1 MDNVENTPNEAVEIT
16 TESNESPAEVIPVTP
31 AVVGDPLLEAAV
43 ANVKPFQIEVEYRE
57 RVCYALA
64 YNKVPTVRS
73 IGVRNQNGGVSGQLT
88 VEVSMKWS
96 ASDIQPMRKF
106 EVVLDTPAVGQK
118 VIVDGQQFRLD
129 DTALVDLTESA
140 PAQLVVTV
148 RDQTGV
154 EQTEIKEVLV
164 LPRDQW
170 INDRSFYE
178 ITSAFVQPNHPA
190 VTQILQDASSILMR
204 DTQSSSL
211 EGYQSGPERA
221 AQIGQAIFM
230 ALQAR
235 IDRYIDPPASF
246 EEEGQKLRPLDRV
259 LEERQGTCLD
269 LACAYASCLEQAG
282 LNPLV
287 FMVHGH
293 AFTGFYLQEIDRGLP
308 ASITDFNTS
317 ITLLESGLIIAA
329 ETTLLTEKK
338 SFAEA
343 VAAVR
348 RHMRDSD
355 LSCGTCAAVV
365 ANGMAPQA
373 HPHLRGLV
381 NVSAAHQSGIL
392 PLPARVVRDGI
403 VTLVI
408 DNGPTQPPIIE
419 RRDEK
424 TRKLLPNTVPARV
437 QQWKNSLLDLSFRNT
452 LLNFKPEKTGIK
464 LLAPPLELGKI
475 EDWLSSGQPIV
486 ARAADFI
493 DRIYEER
500 GIRAAQDIGQEEL
513 ALIWNRER
521 FLFAANEEAT
531 FVSRVRG
538 LISKSKL
545 EEQDSGVNNLYIT
558 FGSLIWNDPKSATG
572 EVRSPIFMAPIRMA
586 VKRGQVMP
594 VIMMDETATTNIN
607 YCLIEALRARTGM
620 KLQWFSDDMSDDFG
634 IDVER
639 GLQEMRS
646 EILDQRL
653 TEQGFRVET
662 DISIGMLR
670 FNKVRLWKDLND
682 HWMQFMANPVV
693 SHLVEGGRQQ
703 FVDPKNPEGK
713 ELDLVLDSEL
723 LNPTAADGAQ
733 SIAIKRALSDQS
745 FVLEGP
751 PGTGKS
757 QTITNLL
764 ANALAKGKRVLFVAE
779 KQAALSVVKERLA
792 SVGLD
797 PFCLD
802 LHDKGSRPDDIKNQL
817 RDALDFVPQADMV
830 KWQQIDSAFDV
841 AARALAV
848 YRQKVHGAHSSGASY
863 YDAYSRFL
871 ELGEGVVG
879 DISRKIFDVD
889 SDSISGYQAILGGL
903 EEYSSVAQP
912 QAQHPYMLA
921 GNVVFDLIDR
931 AAFAQAVKNVSE
943 GLNAITGPTD
953 QWTQLCA
960 SATTPDELRGLV
972 GILEVVLQ
980 GVSPSQEQWREVVR
994 PGWIDDV
1001 RSRFSLLTQVFTSI
1015 ADVTNAVG
1023 TRFLTS
1029 DLASRVA
1036 EVKVASESFALGRR
1050 GKVRKALGD
1059 LEQFPM
1065 FGEAEPLDAVRLITR
1080 LHDAGVAYRAAMEGI
1095 KGIKGLVLPDGFA
1108 PLSNEDLTV
1117 ATERIDL
1124 IEGVIP
1130 FLTSGGSLADQAV
1143 ALAGGIS
1150 APPASLQGDC
1160 RKLADGI
1167 DQLWTILQP
1176 TTESIARWQGT
1187 DSFFVAVRRS
1197 LDAMWLTDVENG
1209 TYRFIQ
1215 RWLAFAGQVEKLQ
1228 HESLQNFR
1236 TQLYV
1241 GEILGRDALGAFD
1254 RALMGATLTV
1264 VGESNDLDVFDHAS
1278 HNRRISEFIAL
1289 LSEREKMLRAVIPYM
1304 LVDARQFSAS
1314 SKTGAVGQLRQ
1325 ELGSKKRGA
1334 RSVRGLIAKYPDLI
1348 ASLTPCFLMSPDS
1361 IAKFLEPGTMGF
1373 DLVLFD
1379 EASQIPVS
1387 SAVGALGRSTAAVIV
1402 GDSRQMPP
1410 TMIGV
1415 ASGDTPEDEVGTR
1428 PDTEEPALISDA
1440 ESILDECL
1448 ESGMDQE
1455 WLAWHYRSQDELLIK
1470 FSNDKYYD
1478 GRLSSFPSP
1487 FSSVPGCGISY
1498 IRVNGQF
1505 DHGGK
1510 RTNDIEADAIVAEVK
1525 RRAHDPLLR
1534 KSSIGIVTLNNEQ
1547 RQLVAAKLAAAND
1560 PAITALLENEDDQEN
1575 LFVLNLESV
1584 QGRERDVI
1592 ILGTSF
1598 SKRIGGGKMPL
1609 NFGPLTA
1616 AGGERRLNVAI
1627 TRGRRE
1633 VVVISS
1639 FEPEEMAD
1647 AKSLGMVHL
1656 YEYLQLARAAAGG
1669 SRPESNVPSPV
1680 ADDLHRTLVADKL
1693 RERGLIVRVG
1703 HGLSSFKVDLAVTLP
1718 GYEDR
1723 WLVGILLDGKVWA
1736 SRPLALDRDALPVNV
1751 LQNMM
1756 GWKRIARIWL
1766 PSWRKDSS
1774 ELVEDIFDL
1783 ATAVSLEPEAAEPVE
1798 EVIDIAEV
1806 VESTV
1811 APTDAP
1817 PPPPPASSSGEGA
1830 WLPGQQAYVP
1840 PSQISGAGTVVEL
1853 EAISPN
1859 AREVLNRF
1867 VEESG
1872 PMPLERA
1879 VKLTATAFGLTV
1891 VRDAK
1896 LKILTRLVD
1905 PDRTVFTEFGTFV
1918 YPMSTIETGQV
1929 LDSFTW
1935 FRKSTSS
1942 ERRVQDIS
1950 PHELANLFVAL
1961 VRSGFSMSRE
1971 ELAQETLAF
1980 LGYSRKTADTTD
1992 FVHRV
1997 IEWAV
2002 DNEYLIDADDRL
2014 SVS

>member
-1 MDNVENTPNEAVEIT
+1 MDETENSVNENPIDAVDAP
-16 TESNESPAEVIPVTP
+16 TETP
-31 AVVGDPLLEAAV
+31 AVDFPLGDPLLVVPTIVE
-43 ANVKPFQIEVEYRE
+43 KPFQIEIDFRE

-73 IGVRNQNGGVSGQLT
+73 IGIRNLNGGVTGQIS

-96 ASDIQPMRKF
+96 ASDVPPMRKTEEKF
-106 EVVLDTPAVGQK
+106 AAPLIGQK
-118 VIVDGQQFRLD
+118 FIINGDSFRLD

-140 PAQLVVTV
+140 PAQLIVTV
-148 RDQTGV
+148 RDQSGV
-154 EQTEIKEVLV
+154 EQTEIRDILV

-170 INDRSFYE
+170 LNDDDFFE
-178 ITSAFVQPNHPA
+178 ITAAFIQPNHPA
-190 VTQILQDASSILMR
+190 VTQILQDAGSILMR
-204 DTQSSSL
+204 DTGSSSL

-221 AQIGQAIFM
+221 QQIGAAIFM
-230 ALQAR
+230 ALRTR

-246 EEEGQKLRPLDRV
+246 EAEGQKLRPLDRV
-259 LEERQGTCLD
+259 LEERQGTCID

-293 AFTGFYLQEIDRGLP
+293 AFTGFFLEEVQRDLGS
-308 ASITDFNTS
+308 AITNYNTV
-317 ITLLESGLIIAA
+317 ITLLESGKIVAVETIA
-329 ETTLLTEKK
+329 LTSES
-338 SFAEA
+338 SFGEA
-343 VAAVR
+343 VLQVR
-348 RHMRDSD
+348 RHFRDSD
-355 LSCGTCAAVV
+355 MSCSMCSAVIAAGLTP
-365 ANGMAPQA
+365 NE

-381 NVSAAHQSGIL
+381 NVSAAHRAGIL

-408 DNGPTQPPIIE
+408 DNGPSQPPVIE

-452 LLNFKPEKTGIK
+452 LLNFKPEKTGVQ
-464 LLAPPLELGKI
+464 LLAPPSALGAI

-486 ARAADFI
+486 ARAADFL
-493 DRIYEER
+493 DKIYVER
-500 GIRAAQDIGQEEL
+500 GIRAAQDIAVDEL
-513 ALIWNRER
+513 TEIWTREH

-538 LISKSKL
+538 LISKTKL
-545 EEQDSGVNNLYIT
+545 DEQDSGVNNLYIT
-558 FGSLIWNDPKSATG
+558 FGSLIWNDPKSTAG

-594 VIMMDETATTNIN
+594 VILMDETATTTIN

-620 KLQWFSDDMSDDFG
+620 KLQWFSDDMSDDHG
-634 IDVER
+634 LDIER

-646 EILDQRL
+646 AILDQRL

-670 FNKVRLWKDLND
+670 FNKVRLWKDLDD
-682 HWMQFMANPVV
+682 HWAQFMSNPVV

-703 FVDPKNPEGK
+703 FVDPKNPEGI

-802 LHDKGSRPDDIKNQL
+802 LHDKGSRPDDIKTQL
-817 RDALDFVPQADMV
+817 RDALDFVPQADMA
-830 KWQQIDSAFDV
+830 KWNKVDSAFDV
-841 AARALAV
+841 AARALAA
-848 YRQKVHGAHSSGASY
+848 YRQKVHGTHSSGASY

-871 ELGEGVVG
+871 ELGEGVIG

-889 SDSISGYQAILGGL
+889 SESIAKFRAILGGI

-912 QAQHPYMLA
+912 QVQHPYMLA
-921 GNVVFDLIDR
+921 GNVMFDSIDR
-931 AAFAQAVKNVSE
+931 SELAQAVQKISE
-943 GLNAITGPTD
+943 GLNGITQLGD
-953 QWTQLCA
+953 QWSQLCA
-960 SATTPDELRGLV
+960 TATTPDELRGLV
-972 GILEVVLQ
+972 AVLDVVL
-980 GVSPSQEQWREVVR
+980 GGASPTQEQWRDIVR
-994 PGWIDDV
+994 PGWLDDV
-1001 RSRFSLLTQVFTSI
+1001 RSRFAFLSKAFSSI
-1015 ADVTNAVG
+1015 AEVTNVVG
-1023 TRFLTS
+1023 TRFLTV
-1029 DLASRVA
+1029 DLSSRVS
-1036 EVKVASESFALGRR
+1036 EVEVASESFAIGRK

-1059 LEQFPM
+1059 LSGFPL
-1065 FGEAEPLDAVRLITR
+1065 FAEAEPVDAVRLIKQ
-1080 LHDAGVAYRAAMEGI
+1080 LNEAGVNYRSIIEGI
-1095 KGIKGLVLPDGFA
+1095 KGIKGLVLPEGFA
-1108 PLSNEDLTV
+1108 PLSET
-1117 ATERIDL
+1117 DL
-1124 IEGVIP
+1124 IETNARIALMEAVIP
-1130 FLTSGGSLADQAV
+1130 FLTSGGALADQAV
-1143 ALAGGIS
+1143 LLSGGIS
-1150 APPASLQGDC
+1150 LPPEELRASCQ
-1160 RKLADGI
+1160 KLINGV
-1167 DQLWTILQP
+1167 DQLLIVLCHSP
-1176 TTESIARWQGT
+1176 ESLARWQGKDT
-1187 DSFFVAVRRS
+1187 FFAAIRRS
-1197 LDAMWLTDVENG
+1197 LDAMWLPDVDNG
-1209 TYRFIQ
+1209 SYRYIQ
-1215 RWLAFAGQVEKLQ
+1215 RWLAFAGQVEELNI
-1228 HESLQNFR
+1228 ESLEQFR
-1236 TQLYV
+1236 TQLLT
-1241 GEILGRDALGAFD
+1241 GEILGRDALAAFD

-1264 VGESNDLDVFDHAS
+1264 VGEFNDLDVFDHAV

-1289 LSEREKMLRAVIPYM
+1289 LSDREKMLRSVIPHM
-1304 LVDARQFSAS
+1304 LVDARQFNAGAKS
-1314 SKTGAVGQLRQ
+1314 GAVGQLRQ
-1325 ELGSKKRGA
+1325 ELGSKRRGA
-1334 RSVRGLIAKYPDLI
+1334 RSVRGLISKYPDLI

-1361 IAKFLEPGTMGF
+1361 IAKFLQPGAMTF

-1379 EASQIPVS
+1379 EASQIPVA
-1387 SAVGALGRSTAAVIV
+1387 SAVGALGRATAAVIV
-1402 GDSRQMPP
+1402 GDSKQMPP
-1410 TMIGV
+1410 TMIGI

-1428 PDTEEPALISDA
+1428 PETEEPALITDA

-1470 FSNDKYYD
+1470 FSNDKYYE

-1487 FSSVPGCGISY
+1487 YTSVPGCGISY

-1525 RRAHDPLLR
+1525 RRAHHPLLR

-1547 RQLVAAKLAAAND
+1547 RQLVEAKLASAND
-1560 PAITALLENEDDQEN
+1560 PAISALVDNENDQEN

-1598 SKRIGGGKMPL
+1598 SKRLGGGTMPL
-1609 NFGPLTA
+1609 NFGPLTS

-1639 FEPEEMAD
+1639 FEPEEMAA

-1656 YEYLQLARAAAGG
+1656 YEYLLMARAANEGV
-1669 SRPESNVPSPV
+1669 RPESNVPSPLG
-1680 ADDLHRTLVADKL
+1680 DDLHRSLVAAKL
-1693 RERGLIVRVG
+1693 RERGLIVKLG

-1718 GYEDR
+1718 GFEDK
-1723 WLVGILLDGKVWA
+1723 WLVGILLDGKIWA
-1736 SRPLALDRDALPVNV
+1736 SRPLVLDRDALPVNV
-1751 LQNMM
+1751 LQNLM

-1766 PSWRKDSS
+1766 PSWRVNAD

-1783 ATAVSLEPEAAEPVE
+1783 ATAVSLEPAVVEPVVE
-1798 EVIDIAEV
+1798 PIDIEAIEEANVTPSDLPPVVTPAEV
-1806 VESTV
+1806 KDVALPGERSYIPPSPVTDFGTV
-1811 APTDAP
+1811 A
-1817 PPPPPASSSGEGA
+1817 
-1830 WLPGQQAYVP
+1830 
-1840 PSQISGAGTVVEL
+1840 EL
-1853 EAISPN
+1853 EALSPK
-1859 AREVLNRF
+1859 ARDLLHQM
-1867 VEESG
+1867 VEYSG
-1872 PMPLERA
+1872 PMLLERA
-1879 VKLTATAFGLTV
+1879 VKLTASAFGLSV
-1891 VRDAK
+1891 VRDVKLAK
-1896 LKILTRLVD
+1896 LIRLVK
-1905 PDRTVFTEFGTFV
+1905 TEQVITTEFGDFV
-1918 YPMSTIETGQV
+1918 FPSETVGDSQV

-1935 FRKSTSS
+1935 FRKSNSAV
-1942 ERRVQDIS
+1942 RRVQDIA

-1961 VRSGFSMSRE
+1961 VRSGFSMSRD
-1971 ELAQETLAF
+1971 ELVQESLTF
-1980 LGYSRKTADTTD
+1980 LGYNRKTGDTSD

-1997 IEWAV
+1997 INWAV
-2002 DNEYLIDADDRL
+2002 ENDYLIDSDDRL
-2014 SVS
+2014 SAP

>member
-1 MDNVENTPNEAVEIT
+1 MDEAENATKETSVDAGMTGIQDSTPG
-16 TESNESPAEVIPVTP
+16 SVI
-31 AVVGDPLLEAAV
+31 GDPLLDAPV
-43 ANVKPFQIEVEYRE
+43 AKNKPFQIEVEHRE

-73 IGVRNQNGGVSGQLT
+73 IGVRNVNGGVSGQIT

-106 EVVLDTPAVGQK
+106 EVVLDAPAMGQK
-118 VIVDGQQFRLD
+118 VLIDGQEFRLD

-140 PAQLVVTV
+140 PAQLVITV
-148 RDQTGV
+148 HDQGGH
-154 EQTEIKEVLV
+154 EQTEFRDILV

-170 INDRSFYE
+170 INDSSFYE
-178 ITSAFVQPNHPA
+178 ITAAFIQPNHPS
-190 VTQILQDASSILMR
+190 VTQVLQDASSILMR
-204 DTQSSSL
+204 DTNSSSL
-211 EGYQSGPERA
+211 GGYQSGPERA
-221 AQIGQAIFM
+221 AQIGEAIFL
-230 ALQAR
+230 ALR
-235 IDRYIDPPASF
+235 GHIDRYINPPASF
-246 EEEGQKLRPLDRV
+246 QKEGQQLRPIDRV
-259 LEERQGTCLD
+259 LAERQGTCLD
-269 LACAYASCLEQAG
+269 LACTYASCLEQAG
-282 LNPLV
+282 LNPVV
-287 FMVHGH
+287 FMVHKH
-293 AFTGFYLQEIDRGLP
+293 AFTGFFVDPVARDLEG
-308 ASITDFNTS
+308 AITDFNTMM
-317 ITLLESGLIIAA
+317 TLLESGKVIAA
-329 ETTLLTEKK
+329 ETVTIPTTL

-343 VAAVR
+343 RAAVR
-348 RHMRDSD
+348 THMRENTVNGCDVCD
-355 LSCGTCAAVV
+355 MVV
-365 ANGMAPQA
+365 AAGLKPNDI
-373 HPHLRGLV
+373 PHLEAMV
-381 NVSAAHQSGIL
+381 NVSACHRSGIL

-408 DNGPTQPPIIE
+408 DNGPSQPAVIE

-452 LLNFKPEKTGIK
+452 LLNFKPEKTGLR
-464 LLAPPLELGKI
+464 LLAPSFALGMI
-475 EDWLSSGQPIV
+475 EDWLSSGQPM
-486 ARAADFI
+486 RALAQD
-493 DRIYEER
+493 DLGKIYEER
-500 GIRAAQDIGQEEL
+500 GIRAAQEIAEEGL
-513 ALIWNRER
+513 GEIWNRER
-521 FLFAANEEAT
+521 VLFAANEEAT

-538 LISKSKL
+538 LMSKAKL

-586 VKRGQVMP
+586 VKRGQVVP
-594 VIMMDETATTNIN
+594 VIMMDDTGTTNIN

-620 KLQWFSDDMSDDFG
+620 KLQWFSDDMSDEFG

-639 GLQEMRS
+639 GLQEMRA

-703 FVDPKNPEGK
+703 FVDPKNPEGA

-764 ANALAKGKRVLFVAE
+764 ANALARGKKVLFVAE

-830 KWQQIDSAFDV
+830 KWNQIDSAFDV
-841 AARALAV
+841 AARALAA
-848 YRQKVHGAHSSGASY
+848 YRQKVHGSHTSGSSY
-863 YDAYSRFL
+863 YEAYSRFL
-871 ELGEGVVG
+871 EIGDGVVG
-879 DISRKIFDVD
+879 NISRKIFDVE
-889 SDSISGYQAILGGL
+889 SATITGYQAVLGGI

-912 QAQHPYMLA
+912 QAKHPYMLA
-921 GNVVFDLIDR
+921 GNVTFESIDR
-931 AAFAQAVKNVSE
+931 ALLAQAVGNISE
-943 GLNAITGPTD
+943 GLAGLTSSSD
-953 QWTQLCA
+953 QWTQMCA
-960 SATTPDELRGLV
+960 SATNPEDLRGLMAV
-972 GILEVVLQ
+972 LEVVL
-980 GVSPSQEQWREVVR
+980 GGASPTQDQWRDVVR
-994 PGWIDDV
+994 PGWLDDV
-1001 RSRFSLLTQVFTSI
+1001 QSRLALLTQVFEAISS
-1015 ADVTNAVG
+1015 VTKTVG
-1023 TRFLTS
+1023 AKFLQV
-1029 DLASRVA
+1029 DLSSRVS
-1036 EVKVASESFALGRR
+1036 EVKVASESFAIGRR
-1050 GKVRKALGD
+1050 GKVRRALGD
-1059 LEQFPM
+1059 LGEFPM
-1065 FGEAEPLDAVRLITR
+1065 FADAEPDDALALVTR
-1080 LHDAGVAYRAAMEGI
+1080 LNEAGIAYRAAVDGI
-1095 KGIKGLVLPDGFA
+1095 KNLKGLVLPEGFA
-1108 PLSNEDLTV
+1108 PLAVEDLSEV
-1117 ATERIDL
+1117 HARVKL
-1124 IEGVIP
+1124 MAAVIP
-1130 FLTSGGSLADQAV
+1130 FLTSGGALADQAV

-1150 APPASLQGDC
+1150 LPPDALHVNC
-1160 RKLADGI
+1160 KKLVDGI
-1167 DQLWTILQP
+1167 DQLWITLRP
-1176 TTESIARWQGT
+1176 TTSSVARWQGD
-1187 DSFFVAVRRS
+1187 DSFFGAIRRS
-1197 LDAMWLTDVENG
+1197 LDAMWTADVENG
-1209 TYRFIQ
+1209 TYRYVQ
-1215 RWLAFAGQVEKLQ
+1215 RWLAFSEQVEKLD
-1228 HESLQNFR
+1228 HESLELFR
-1236 TQLYV
+1236 TELFT
-1241 GEILGRDALGAFD
+1241 GEIAGRDALAAFD
-1254 RALMGATLTV
+1254 RALMNATLTV
-1264 VGESNDLDVFDHAS
+1264 VGESNDLDVFDHAA

-1304 LVDARQFSAS
+1304 LVEARQFSAS

-1325 ELGSKKRGA
+1325 ELGSKRRGA
-1334 RSVRGLIAKYPDLI
+1334 RSVRGLITKYPELI

-1361 IAKFLEPGTMGF
+1361 IAKFLEPGTMTF

-1428 PDTEEPALISDA
+1428 PDAEEPALITDA

-1487 FSSVPGCGISY
+1487 FTSVPGCGISY
-1498 IRVNGQF
+1498 IRVDGQF
-1505 DHGGK
+1505 DHGGR
-1510 RTNDIEADAIVAEVK
+1510 RTNEIEADAIVAEVK
-1525 RRAHDPLLR
+1525 RRAHHPLLR

-1547 RQLVAAKLAAAND
+1547 RQLVEAKLAAAND
-1560 PAITALLENEDDQEN
+1560 PAITALLDNEDDQEN

-1639 FEPEEMAD
+1639 FEPEEMED
-1647 AKSLGMVHL
+1647 AKSIGMVHL
-1656 YEYLQLARAAAGG
+1656 YEYLQLARAASLGN
-1669 SRPESNVPSPV
+1669 RPTSNVASPV
-1680 ADDLHRTLVADKL
+1680 ADDLHRNLVADKL
-1693 RERGLIVRVG
+1693 RERGLIVQVG

-1718 GYEDR
+1718 GFEDR

-1736 SRPLALDRDALPVNV
+1736 SRPLVLDRDALPINV

-1756 GWKRIARIWL
+1756 RWKRIARVWL
-1766 PSWRKDSS
+1766 PSWRKDSD

-1783 ATAVSLEPEAAEPVE
+1783 ATSVSLEPEEAEPVE
-1798 EVIDIAEV
+1798 EVIDLGEV
-1806 VESTV
+1806 VEATV

-1817 PPPPPASSSGEGA
+1817 PPPPPASSAGEDA
-1830 WLPGQQAYVP
+1830 WLPGQRSFVP
-1840 PSQISGAGTVVEL
+1840 PAHAGEIGTVVEL
-1853 EAISPN
+1853 EALSPK
-1859 AREVLNRF
+1859 ARLLLQQF
-1867 VEESG
+1867 VEEAG
-1872 PMPLERA
+1872 PLPLERA
-1879 VKLTATAFGLTV
+1879 VKFTATAFGLSV
-1891 VRDAK
+1891 VREAK
-1896 LKILTRLVD
+1896 MKLLTRLVE
-1905 PDRTVFTEFGTFV
+1905 PDQMIVTEFGAFV
-1918 YPMSTIETGQV
+1918 YPREAIENGQV

-1942 ERRVQDIS
+1942 VRRVQDIS
-1950 PHELANLFVAL
+1950 PHELSNLFVAI

-1971 ELAQETLAF
+1971 ELAQETLTF
-1980 LGYSRKTADTTD
+1980 LGYNRKTGDTTD

-2002 DNEYLIDADDRL
+2002 ENEYLVDADDRL

>member
-1 MDNVENTPNEAVEIT
+1 MDNVENTHNENVENNEAAAEAT
-16 TESNESPAEVIPVTP
+16 PGSPS
-31 AVVGDPLLEAAV
+31 VVGDPLLEANMG
-43 ANVKPFQIEVEYRE
+43 NVKPFQIEVEYRD
-57 RVCYALA
+57 RVFYALA
-64 YNKVPTVRS
+64 YNKVPVVRT
-73 IGVRNQNGGVSGQLT
+73 IGIRNLNGGVSGQLT

-96 ASDIQPMRKF
+96 ASEIQPMRKF
-106 EVVLDTPAVGQK
+106 EVVLDAPVVGQK
-118 VIVDGQQFRLD
+118 VVVDGQQFRLD
-129 DTALVDLTESA
+129 DTAIMDLAEAA
-140 PAQLVVTV
+140 PAQLIITV
-148 RDQTGV
+148 RDQSGV
-154 EQTEIKEVLV
+154 EQTEINEMLV

-170 INDRSFYE
+170 IGKKDLFE
-178 ITSAFVQPNHPA
+178 VTAAFIQPNHP
-190 VTQILQDASSILMR
+190 VVNQVLQDASSILMR

-211 EGYQSGPERA
+211 EGYQSGPVRV
-221 AQIGQAIFM
+221 AQISEAIFL
-230 ALQAR
+230 ALRNR
-235 IDRYIDPPASF
+235 IDRYINPPAGF
-246 EEEGQKLRPLDRV
+246 ERDGQKLRPIDRV

-269 LACAYASCLEQAG
+269 LACSYASCLEQAG
-282 LNPLV
+282 LFPFV
-287 FMVHGH
+287 FLVHGH
-293 AFTGFYLQEIDRGLP
+293 AFTGVALEQDLLGMP
-308 ASITDFNTS
+308 PVITDFNTI
-317 ITLLESGLIIAA
+317 ITLLDSGKIIAV
-329 ETTLLTEKK
+329 ETTKLPTEG
-338 SFAEA
+338 SFIEA
-343 VAAVR
+343 VNAVR
-348 RHMRDSD
+348 ANMKESVIGCRQ
-355 LSCGTCAAVV
+355 CEAVIQSGESPL
-365 ANGMAPQA
+365 NNA
-373 HPHLRGLV
+373 HIEGLV
-381 NVSAAHQSGIL
+381 NVARCHHGGIL
-392 PLPARVVRDGI
+392 PLPAKVVRDGI

-408 DNGPTQPPIIE
+408 DNGPSQPPVIE

-452 LLNFKPEKTGIK
+452 LLNFKPEKTGIR
-464 LLAPPLELGKI
+464 LLAPSFALGPI
-475 EDWLSSGQPIV
+475 EDWLSAGQPIS
-486 ARAADFI
+486 ARAADI
-493 DRIYEER
+493 LDKIYEER
-500 GIRAAQDIGQEEL
+500 GIRVAQDIAENEL
-513 ALIWNRER
+513 GDIWARER
-521 FLFAANEEAT
+521 VLFAANEEAT
-531 FVSRVRG
+531 FVSRVKS
-538 LISKSKL
+538 LISKAKL

-558 FGSLIWNDPKSATG
+558 FGSLIWNDPKASTG

-586 VKRGQVMP
+586 VKRGQVAP
-594 VIMMDETATTNIN
+594 VITMDEAGTTNIN

-653 TEQGFRVET
+653 TDQGFRVET

-703 FVDPKNPEGK
+703 FVDPKNPEAK

-764 ANALAKGKRVLFVAE
+764 ANALAKGKKVLFVAE

-802 LHDKGSRPDDIKNQL
+802 LHDKGSHPDDIKNQL
-817 RDALDFVPQADMV
+817 REALDFVPEADMV

-841 AARALAV
+841 AARALVA
-848 YRQKVHGAHSSGASY
+848 YRQKVHGVHSSGASY

-871 ELGEGVVG
+871 ELGEGVIG
-879 DISRKIFDVD
+879 DISRRIFEVD
-889 SDSISGYQAILGGL
+889 SDSISEYQAILGGL

-921 GNVVFDLIDR
+921 GNVAFDVIDR
-931 AAFAQAVKNVSE
+931 AAFSQAVRNVSE
-943 GLNAITGPTD
+943 GLNGITVPTD

-972 GILEVVLQ
+972 GLLEIVLQ
-980 GVSPSQEQWREVVR
+980 GVSPSQEHWRDVVR
-994 PGWIDDV
+994 TGWVDDV
-1001 RSRFSLLTQVFTSI
+1001 RSRFSLLVQLFASI

-1023 TRFLTS
+1023 TRFLTV
-1029 DLASRVA
+1029 DLGSRVA
-1036 EVKVASESFALGRR
+1036 AVKVASESFALGRK

-1059 LEQFPM
+1059 LEQFPL
-1065 FGEAEPLDAVRLITR
+1065 FGDAEPTDAVRLITR
-1080 LHDAGVAYRAAMEGI
+1080 LHEAGVAYRAAIEGI
-1095 KGIKGLVLPDGFA
+1095 KGIKGLVLPDGYS
-1108 PLSNEDLTV
+1108 PLAEDDLII
-1117 ATERIDL
+1117 ANERIDL
-1124 IEGVIP
+1124 ITRVLP
-1130 FLTSGGSLADQAV
+1130 FLASAGSLADQAV

-1150 APPASLQGDC
+1150 TPPEPLRENCQ
-1160 RKLADGI
+1160 KLAEGI

-1176 TTESIARWQGT
+1176 TAESTARWQGT
-1187 DSFFVAVRRS
+1187 DSFFTAVRRS
-1197 LDAMWLTDVENG
+1197 LEAMWLADVENG

-1228 HESLQNFR
+1228 HESLANFR
-1236 TQLYV
+1236 TQLLS
-1241 GEILGRDALGAFD
+1241 GEIHGRDGLGAFD

-1264 VGESNDLDVFDHAS
+1264 VGESNDLDVFDHAT

-1289 LSEREKMLRAVIPYM
+1289 LSERQKILRAVIPYM

-1361 IAKFLEPGTMGF
+1361 IAKFLEPGTMTF

-1415 ASGDTPEDEVGTR
+1415 ASGDTPDDEVGTR
-1428 PDTEEPALISDA
+1428 PETEEPAVISDA

-1487 FSSVPGCGISY
+1487 FTSVPGCGISY
-1498 IRVNGQF
+1498 IRVDGQF

-1525 RRAHDPLLR
+1525 RRAHHPLLR

-1598 SKRIGGGKMPL
+1598 SKRLGGGKMPL
-1609 NFGPLTA
+1609 NFGPLTT

-1639 FEPEEMAD
+1639 FEPEEMSE

-1656 YEYLQLARAAAGG
+1656 FEYLQLARAAAAG

-1680 ADDLHRTLVADKL
+1680 TDDLHRSLVADKL
-1693 RERGLIVRVG
+1693 RERGLIVQIG

-1718 GYEDR
+1718 GFEDR

-1751 LQNMM
+1751 LQNLM

-1766 PSWRKDSS
+1766 PSWRKDAN

-1783 ATAVSLEPEAAEPVE
+1783 ATAVSLEPETAEPVE
-1798 EVIDIAEV
+1798 EVIDITEV

-1811 APTDAP
+1811 ISTDVP
-1817 PPPPPASSSGEGA
+1817 PPPPPASSSGENA
-1830 WLPGQQAYVP
+1830 WLPGQQAFVP
-1840 PSQISGAGTVVEL
+1840 PSSVSDAGTVVEL

-1859 AREVLNRF
+1859 AREILHRF

-1879 VKLTATAFGLTV
+1879 VKLTATAFGLSV

-1896 LKILTRLVD
+1896 MKILTRLVD
-1905 PDRTVFTEFGTFV
+1905 PDRMVVSEFGTFV
-1918 YPMSTIETGQV
+1918 YPMSTIEAGQV

-2002 DNEYLIDADDRL
+2002 DNEYLVESDERL
-2014 SVS
+2014 SVLK